1 MSLNQVQL
9 IGNLGANP
17 EIISLASGNKTT
29 FSVATNER
37 YTDKN
42 GNPKTD
48 TEWHSV
54 ICWGNL
60 ADITAKYLKKGSS
73 VFVQGKIKT
82 RSYDDA
88 NGQKRYITEVIAS
101 SVQFLDAKAQDS
113 QQAPFDNGYQQQ
125 PQNGYQQQP
134 IQNHAPQNQAP
145 MNNGYQQQPIQN
157 HAPVNN
163 GYQQQPIQNHAH
175 APQNQA
181 PQNQAPMNNGYQNNA
196 PQNQAPMNNS
206 YQNNAPQN
214 QAPMNNSYE
223 QPPIQNHAPQNQ
235 APMNNGYPQMPM
247 PSQIDNDIP
256 F

>member
-82 RSYDDA
+82 RSYDDQ
-88 NGQKRYITEVIAS
+88 NGQKRYVTEIIAS

-113 QQAPFDNGYQQQ
+113 QQAPFNNGYQQQ

-134 IQNHAPQNQAP
+134 IQNHAP
-145 MNNGYQQQPIQN
+145 MNNGYQNQAPQVQNQVPQVQARINTGYQNQEPQVQN
-157 HAPVNN
+157 HAPVNNGYQNQAPVNN
-163 GYQQQPIQNHAH
+163 GYQQQPIQNL
-175 APQNQA
+175 APQV
-181 PQNQAPMNNGYQNNA
+181 QAPMNNGYQNQA
-196 PQNQAPMNNS
+196 PQAP
-206 YQNNAPQN
+206 
-214 QAPMNNSYE
+214 
-223 QPPIQNHAPQNQ
+223 
-235 APMNNGYPQMPM
+235 APMNNGYSPMPI

>member
-82 RSYDDA
+82 RSYDDQ
-88 NGQKRYITEVIAS
+88 NGQKRYITEIIAS

-125 PQNGYQQQP
+125 P
-134 IQNHAPQNQAP
+134 IQNHAP

-163 GYQQQPIQNHAH
+163 GYQQQPIQNHVQ
-175 APQNQA
+175 APQTNAPMNNGYQNNAPQVQA

-196 PQNQAPMNNS
+196 PQNQAPMNNG
-206 YQNNAPQN
+206 YPQQPIQNQAPQN
-214 QAPMNNSYE
+214 QAPV
-223 QPPIQNHAPQNQ
+223 
-235 APMNNGYPQMPM
+235 NNGYPQMPM

>member
-60 ADITAKYLKKGSS
+60 ADITARYLRKGSS

-82 RSYDDA
+82 RSYDDQ
-88 NGQKRYITEVIAS
+88 NGQKRYVTEIIAS

-113 QQAPFDNGYQQQ
+113 QQAPVD
-125 PQNGYQQQP
+125 NGYQQQP
-134 IQNHAPQNQAP
+134 IQNHAP
-145 MNNGYQQQPIQN
+145 MNNGYQNQAPQVQNQVPQVQARINTGYQNQAPQVQN
-157 HAPVNN
+157 HAPVNNGYQNQAPVNN
-163 GYQQQPIQNHAH
+163 GYQQQPIQN
-175 APQNQA
+175 QA
-181 PQNQAPMNNGYQNNA
+181 PQVQAPMNNGYQNQA
-196 PQNQAPMNNS
+196 PQAP
-206 YQNNAPQN
+206 
-214 QAPMNNSYE
+214 
-223 QPPIQNHAPQNQ
+223 
-235 APMNNGYPQMPM
+235 APMNNGYSPMPI

>member
-60 ADITAKYLKKGSS
+60 ADITARYLRKGSS

-82 RSYDDA
+82 RSYDDQ
-88 NGQKRYITEVIAS
+88 NGQKRYVTEIIAS

-113 QQAPFDNGYQQQ
+113 QQAPFNNGYQQQ

-134 IQNHAPQNQAP
+134 IQNHAP
-145 MNNGYQQQPIQN
+145 MNNGYQNQAPQVQNQVPQVQARINTGYQNQEPQVQN
-157 HAPVNN
+157 HAPVNNGYQNQAPVNN
-163 GYQQQPIQNHAH
+163 GYQQQPIQN
-175 APQNQA
+175 QA
-181 PQNQAPMNNGYQNNA
+181 PQVQAPMNNGYQNQA
-196 PQNQAPMNNS
+196 PQAP
-206 YQNNAPQN
+206 
-214 QAPMNNSYE
+214 
-223 QPPIQNHAPQNQ
+223 
-235 APMNNGYPQMPM
+235 APMNNGYSPMPV

>member
-82 RSYDDA
+82 RSYDDQ
-88 NGQKRYITEVIAS
+88 NGQKRYITEIIAS

-125 PQNGYQQQP
+125 P
-134 IQNHAPQNQAP
+134 IQNHAP

-163 GYQQQPIQNHAH
+163 GYQQQPIQNHA
-175 APQNQA
+175 PVNNGYQQQPIQNHVQA

-196 PQNQAPMNNS
+196 PQNQAPMNNG
-206 YQNNAPQN
+206 YPQQPIQNQAPQN
-214 QAPMNNSYE
+214 QAPV
-223 QPPIQNHAPQNQ
+223 
-235 APMNNGYPQMPM
+235 NNGYPQMPM

>member
-1 MSLNQVQL
+1 MNLNQL
-9 IGNLGANP
+9 TIAGNLGANP
-17 EIISLASGNKTT
+17 EVVSLASGNKTT
-29 FSVATNER
+29 FSVATNEH

-42 GNPKTD
+42 GNPKTE
-48 TEWHSV
+48 TEWFYV
-54 ICWGNL
+54 VCWGNL

-82 RSYDDA
+82 RSYDDQ
-88 NGQKRYITEVIAS
+88 NGQKRYITEIIAS

-125 PQNGYQQQP
+125 P
-134 IQNHAPQNQAP
+134 IQNHAP

-163 GYQQQPIQNHAH
+163 GYQQQPIQNHVQ
-175 APQNQA
+175 APQTNAPMNNGYQNNAPQVQA

-196 PQNQAPMNNS
+196 PQNQAPMNNG
-206 YQNNAPQN
+206 YPQQPIQNQAPQN
-214 QAPMNNSYE
+214 QAPV
-223 QPPIQNHAPQNQ
+223 
-235 APMNNGYPQMPM
+235 NNGYPQMPM

>member
-88 NGQKRYITEVIAS
+88 NGQKRYVTEVIAS

-113 QQAPFDNGYQQQ
+113 Q
-125 PQNGYQQQP
+125 
-134 IQNHAPQNQAP
+134 HAP

-157 HAPVNN
+157 H
-163 GYQQQPIQNHAH
+163 
-175 APQNQA
+175 
-181 PQNQAPMNNGYQNNA
+181 
-196 PQNQAPMNNS
+196 APMNNS

-214 QAPMNNSYE
+214 QAPMNNGY
-223 QPPIQNHAPQNQ
+223 QQQPIQNQAPQNQ
-235 APMNNGYPQMPM
+235 APMNNGYQQQPIQNQAPQNQAPMNNGYQQQPIQNQAPVNNGYPQMPM

>member
-82 RSYDDA
+82 RSYDDQ
-88 NGQKRYITEVIAS
+88 NGQKRYVTEIIAS

-113 QQAPFDNGYQQQ
+113 QQAPFNNGYQQQ

-134 IQNHAPQNQAP
+134 IQNHAP
-145 MNNGYQQQPIQN
+145 
-157 HAPVNN
+157 
-163 GYQQQPIQNHAH
+163 
-175 APQNQA
+175 
-181 PQNQAPMNNGYQNNA
+181 MNNGYQNQA
-196 PQNQAPMNNS
+196 PQVQNQAPQQMP
-206 YQNNAPQN
+206 QAQAPQQIPN
-214 QAPMNNSYE
+214 AQVQQAQAPQQMHSAYMGN
-223 QPPIQNHAPQNQ
+223 
-235 APMNNGYPQMPM
+235 PMFNGYTR
-247 PSQIDNDIP
+247 
-256 F
+256 

>member
-88 NGQKRYITEVIAS
+88 NGQKRYVTEVIAS

-113 QQAPFDNGYQQQ
+113 QQ

-134 IQNHAPQNQAP
+134 IQNQAPQNQAP

-157 HAPVNN
+157 HA
-163 GYQQQPIQNHAH
+163 H
-175 APQNQA
+175 APQVQA

-196 PQNQAPMNNS
+196 PQNQAPMNNG
-206 YQNNAPQN
+206 
-214 QAPMNNSYE
+214 YE
-223 QPPIQNHAPQNQ
+223 QPPIQNQAPQNQ

>member
-60 ADITAKYLKKGSS
+60 ADITARYLRKGSS

-82 RSYDDA
+82 RSYDDQ
-88 NGQKRYITEVIAS
+88 NGQKRYVTEIIAS

-113 QQAPFDNGYQQQ
+113 QQAPVDNGYQQQ

-134 IQNHAPQNQAP
+134 IQNHAP
-145 MNNGYQQQPIQN
+145 MNNGYQNQAPQVQNQVPQVQARINTGYQNQAPQVQN
-157 HAPVNN
+157 HAPVNNGYQNQAPVNN
-163 GYQQQPIQNHAH
+163 GYQQQPIQN
-175 APQNQA
+175 QA
-181 PQNQAPMNNGYQNNA
+181 PQVQAPMNNGYQNQA
-196 PQNQAPMNNS
+196 PQAP
-206 YQNNAPQN
+206 
-214 QAPMNNSYE
+214 
-223 QPPIQNHAPQNQ
+223 
-235 APMNNGYPQMPM
+235 APMNNGYSPMPI